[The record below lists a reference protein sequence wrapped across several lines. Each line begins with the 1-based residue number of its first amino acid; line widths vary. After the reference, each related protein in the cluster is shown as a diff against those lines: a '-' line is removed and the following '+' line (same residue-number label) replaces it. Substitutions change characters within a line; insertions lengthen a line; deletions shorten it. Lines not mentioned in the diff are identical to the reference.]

1 MKLFGIVGW
10 SGSGKTTLV
19 TSLLPRLAER
29 GLRVS
34 TIKHAHHGFD
44 VDQPGKDSYEHRKA
58 GASEVL
64 VSSSR
69 RWVLMHENRGEPEPS
84 LTDLVSR
91 LSPADLVL
99 VEGFKR
105 EAIDKLEV
113 HRRNLG
119 KSMLQPEDP
128 RVVAVASDA
137 PLADMPVPVLR
148 LDAVEDIATFIVV
161 HCGFA
166 ADIRRVAVRGR

>member
-58 GASEVL
+58 GACEVL
-64 VSSSR
+64 VSASR

-119 KSMLQPEDP
+119 KPMLQPEDP
-128 RVVAVASDA
+128 HVVAVASDA

-148 LDAVEDIATFIVV
+148 LDAVEDIATFIVA
-161 HCGFA
+161 HCDSA